1 MASPDRD
8 KYLKSLDDWVDKN
21 VGTTQDKN
29 LDRLNA
35 EKEIKML
42 DELDVFFEKIDKGAD
57 LDPVREAE
65 LSFKV

>member
-1 MASPDRD
+1 MASPERD
-8 KYLKSLDDWVDKN
+8 KYLKSLDDWVNKN
-21 VGTTQDKN
+21 VGKTEDKD
-29 LDRLNA
+29 LERINA

>member
-1 MASPDRD
+1 MASPERD
-8 KYLKSLDDWVDKN
+8 KYLKSLDDWVNKN
-21 VGTTQDKN
+21 VGKTEDKD
-29 LDRLNA
+29 LERINA

-42 DELDVFFEKIDKGAD
+42 DELDVFFEKIDKVAD

>member
-1 MASPDRD
+1 MASPERD
-8 KYLKSLDDWVDKN
+8 KYLKSLDDWVNKN
-21 VGTTQDKN
+21 VGKTEYKD
-29 LDRLNA
+29 LERINA